1 MALSDLQVYN
11 EFTYTVMTE
20 VLTQQVELFNGA
32 TDNALQLSS
41 KPRGGDFADEIFYG
55 AVSGLVRR
63 RNPYGDGAVTEKVMS
78 QKVDTIVK
86 VAAGTPPIR
95 MDPAWFAWIK
105 RAPEEAAA
113 AMGQQLA
120 KQTLADLINVAVGT
134 VTACLLKG
142 SSSGL
147 VTDISGGTGATPP
160 AGGTG
165 TLPSPLALSNTAGKL
180 GDYMSEIVCWL
191 MHSKT
196 MTDLYGNSLSNNE
209 RLFNYGNVNVI
220 RDPFGRLYVMA
231 DVPALMVPAV
241 GSGGAQHSAW
251 FHTLG
256 LTQGAVEIDTQ
267 DDYYQNISETNG
279 NENIH
284 RTFQAEWSYMA
295 GVKGFAWDKT
305 NGGKAP
311 NDAALFSSANW
322 DQIVTSLKDGP
333 GVMLVSQ

>member
-20 VLTQQVELFNGA
+20 VLTENVDLFNAA
-32 TDNALQLSS
+32 TENALQLSAAPS
-41 KPRGGDFADEIFYG
+41 GGDFKDSIFYG

-63 RNPYGDGAVTEKVMS
+63 RNPYGDGSIAEKVMT
-78 QKVDTIVK
+78 QKVDTVVK

-120 KQTLADLINVAVGT
+120 KQTLADMVNVAVGT
-134 VTACLLKG
+134 VTACLSATG
-142 SSSGL
+142 SASL
-147 VTDISGGTGATPP
+147 VSDISANTGSA
-160 AGGTG
+160 A
-165 TLPSPLALSNTAGKL
+165 LPSPLALSNVSGKL

-191 MHSKT
+191 MHSKS
-196 MTDLYGNSLSNNE
+196 MTDLYGNALSNNE

-220 RDPFGRLYVMA
+220 RDPFGRVYIMA
-231 DVPALMVPAV
+231 DVPALMVPGTPAK
-241 GSGGAQHSAW
+241 

-256 LTQGAVEIDTQ
+256 LTTGAVEIDTQ
-267 DDYYQNISETNG
+267 DDFYANVSETNG

-284 RTFQAEWSYMA
+284 RTYQAEWSYMT
-295 GVKGFAWDKT
+295 GVKGFSWDKT

-311 NDAALFSSANW
+311 NDAALYTSTNW
-322 DQIVTSLKDGP
+322 DQVCTSLKDGP